1 MKTKYQTRKE
11 FFDQMKQ
18 ELLQMLAFAVV
29 AFLAWLFI
37 GMIFYQS
44 YSAYMH
50 AIHNLIRP

>member
-1 MKTKYQTRKE
+1 MKNKYQTRKE

-18 ELLQMLAFAVV
+18 ELLQVLAFTIV

-37 GMIFYQS
+37 GMIFYPS

-50 AIHNLIRP
+50 AISNLITP